1 MLRSKQRLFVASA
14 IAFLVGGVAVA
25 SGANS
30 RPEEQQAGAE
40 SSEGHG
46 LSPALERTIGAAGE
60 RTGQEVAIPAQASE
74 EELTALYVRL
84 EDDFARRLAN
94 ASAGEAVTSDPRRI
108 GALY

>member
-14 IAFLVGGVAVA
+14 IAVLIVGAAVA
-25 SGANS
+25 SSANS
-30 RPEEQQAGAE
+30 RPEEQQARAE

-60 RTGQEVAIPAQASE
+60 RTGQEAAIPAQATE
-74 EELTALYVRL
+74 EQLSALYL
-84 EDDFARRLAN
+84 GLADDFARRLAN
-94 ASAGEAVTSDPRRI
+94 ASAGEVVTSDPRRI